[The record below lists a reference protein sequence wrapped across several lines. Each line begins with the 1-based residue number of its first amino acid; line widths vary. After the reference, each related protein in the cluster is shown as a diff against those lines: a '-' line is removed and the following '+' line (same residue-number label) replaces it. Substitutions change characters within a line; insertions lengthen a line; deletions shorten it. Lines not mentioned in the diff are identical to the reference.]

1 MICTVTE
8 KARAMIDSQAPIQF
22 WGEAVNT
29 AVYLHQRSL
38 NEGLKR
44 KNYRN
49 GYQVPYK
56 TPYKMLHG
64 FGKPMHDPDSN
75 KISYQA
81 TLHNLRWF
89 GCHASRLISE
99 VQHRG
104 KFGLRSKPWIMVGY
118 THEPKTLWR
127 LWDPEFQRVKTQWEV
142 VHQQK
147 LNLLH

>member
-81 TLHNLRWF
+81 TLHNLR
-89 GCHASRLISE
+89 
-99 VQHRG
+99 
-104 KFGLRSKPWIMVGY
+104 
-118 THEPKTLWR
+118 
-127 LWDPEFQRVKTQWEV
+127 
-142 VHQQK
+142 
-147 LNLLH
+147 